1 MTKSTQN
8 FENLFLDNSD
18 ASLSV
23 MERKSKEM
31 KIIGVGIIAFLE
43 YGKENWV
50 SKMKVMGALKNEKVN
65 FLAVAYS
72 KAGEMVDTLKNSGT
86 SDRTPLLGEF
96 NFIGGVIEKVS
107 NGYVLAVFSGATG
120 EEDTVVA
127 KLGLEFILSKLQ

>member
-1 MTKSTQN
+1 MTTSTQN
-8 FENLFLDNSD
+8 CENLFLDNSD
-18 ASLSV
+18 SSLTA
-23 MERKSKEM
+23 MEQKSKEL
-31 KIIGVGIIAFLE
+31 KIRGVGIIAFLE
-43 YGKENWV
+43 DGKENWV

-96 NFIGGVIEKVS
+96 NFLGGLIEKVN
-107 NGYVLAVFSGATG
+107 NGYVLVVFSGATG

-127 KLGLEFILSKLQ
+127 EVGLEFILSKLK

>member
-31 KIIGVGIIAFLE
+31 KIIGVGIIAFL
-43 YGKENWV
+43 ENWV

>member
-1 MTKSTQN
+1 MTTATQN

-18 ASLSV
+18 ASLTA
-23 MERKSKEM
+23 MELKSKEM
-31 KIIGVGIIAFLE
+31 KIRGVGIIAFLE
-43 YGKENWV
+43 DGKANWV
-50 SKMKVMGALKNEKVN
+50 SKMKVMGALKNEEVN

-86 SDRTPLLGEF
+86 CDRMPLLGEF
-96 NFIGGVIEKVS
+96 NFIGGVIEKVK

-127 KLGLEFILSKLQ
+127 ELGLEFILSKLK